1 MDEHNNKLEATLAS
15 IYAKPEDTTT
25 EDKIYDAISIEY
37 TKNLLE
43 YMREQRDKYKTI
55 EAALRSKNDPT
66 SN

>member
-1 MDEHNNKLEATLAS
+1 MDENNLKLEATLAS

-43 YMREQRDKYKTI
+43 FMREQRDKYKFI
-55 EAALRSKNDPT
+55 EAKLKEKN
-66 SN
+66 NV